1 MTETTENVE
10 VEVAEENGAETVDD
24 TTEVT
29 REKKIKAWFEGDD
42 LDIVCLEVVDGNRGI
57 LRFDTKD
64 LPEAI
69 KIKMVPFATLKK
81 LGSQGACAGKKGQ
94 EAEEAI
100 EAVWASLLNG
110 DWTLRQPA
118 QPKVTIKDITANMAE
133 LSADEQSMARELLAR
148 LGLKV

>member
-1 MTETTENVE
+1 MTDETTENVE
-10 VEVAEENGAETVDD
+10 VEESEENGETSED

-42 LDIVCLEVVDGNRGI
+42 QEIVCMEVVDGNRGV

-64 LPEAI
+64 LPDAI
-69 KIKMVPFATLKK
+69 KSKMIPFATLKK
-81 LGSQGACAGKKGQ
+81 LGSQGACAGKKGK

-118 QPKVTIKDITANMAE
+118 QPKVTIKNITANMAE
-133 LSADEQSMARELLAR
+133 LSADEQTIARELLAR
-148 LGLKV
+148 LGLKI